1 MRPRELLDD
10 AASVA
15 ECAAIV
21 ASICSYYRRELVENS
36 RAALTVCLALVNR
49 KGPEEILSL
58 LTQLP
63 PAWSD
68 HAIASVYAV
77 LMPGDQ
83 RKRLG
88 AYFTPPHLVSHLL
101 FRMTALGMDIS
112 RDRLRDPASGGAAF
126 LVPIGRDMVRLWLAQ
141 GIGRKRIVRMLAER
155 LVGSEIDSN
164 LAKLANALI
173 GRMLCE
179 EFGFSQTQV
188 NSMGQ
193 IVRRQDGLLT
203 PHAAFDHEVGNPPY
217 RRLDAQEQT
226 EEIERFA
233 DIRSGRLNLYAM
245 FVRSALN
252 HAPVGGLIGHVIP
265 SSFLGGPEFAA
276 FRRTVSSFAEV
287 LVLDVVEKRSDVFL
301 DAVQDACFIVL
312 RKRPAQDSDAPP
324 HQPISGVLRHDGVL
338 VEHGTMTIPT
348 SDAPWAL
355 PNPQADQGVSG
366 RSIRDMGWRATVGY
380 LVANRAADRIHV
392 RPARGRYPLIWA
404 ACVLGDGTFDFD
416 RGRLSRQANGM
427 GYVSAPD
434 DARYVVRGP
443 CVVVQR
449 TSSRSQG
456 RRLVAAAIPTEFL
469 KRHSGVIGENHTL
482 LLIQERDNAI
492 CADELAALLNTSE
505 ASDAFSRVSGSAS
518 ISAKLLNNL
527 RLPI

>member
-1 MRPRELLDD
+1 MRARKLLDV

-15 ECAAIV
+15 ECASIV
-21 ASICSYYRRELVENS
+21 ASICSYYRRQPIVDS
-36 RAALTVCLALVNR
+36 RAALTSCLALVKG
-49 KGPEEILSL
+49 KGPEKILSL

-68 HAIASVYAV
+68 HAIASVYAI
-77 LMPGDQ
+77 LMPEDQ

-88 AYFTPPHLVSHLL
+88 AYFTPPHLVGHLL
-101 FRMTALGMDIS
+101 LRMTALGMDIS

-126 LVPIGRDMVRLWLAQ
+126 LVPIGRDMVGLWLTQ

-173 GRMLCE
+173 GRMLRE
-179 EFGFSQTQV
+179 EFGFSQAQV
-188 NSMGQ
+188 VSMGQ
-193 IVRRQDGLLT
+193 IVRKRDGLLT

-217 RRLDAQEQT
+217 RRLDAQEQI
-226 EEIERFA
+226 EAIERFA

-245 FVRSALN
+245 FVRSALK

-276 FRRTVSSFAEV
+276 FRQTVSSLAEV

-312 RKRPAQDSDAPP
+312 KKRPTPISDASP
-324 HQPISGVLRHDGVL
+324 HQPISGVLRQDGVL
-338 VEHGTMTIPT
+338 VEHGRMAIPT

-355 PNPQADQGVSG
+355 PDPRPAKGISG

-380 LVANRAADRIHV
+380 LVANREANRMHE

-416 RGRLSRQANGM
+416 RGRFSRQANGR
-427 GYVSAPD
+427 GYASAPE
-434 DARYVVRGP
+434 DAKYVVRGP

-456 RRLVAAAIPTEFL
+456 HRLVAAAIPPKFL
-469 KRHSGVIGENHTL
+469 EKHSGAIGENHTL
-482 LLIQERDNAI
+482 LLIQERDDAI
-492 CADELAALLNTSE
+492 SANELAAMLNTAE
-505 ASDAFSRVSGSAS
+505 ASDAFSRVSGTAS

>member
-1 MRPRELLDD
+1 LRARKLIDFD
-10 AASVA
+10 ASVA

-21 ASICSYYRRELVENS
+21 TSICTYYRRQPVGDA
-36 RAALTVCLALVNR
+36 RAALTVCLALV
-49 KGPEEILSL
+49 KGEGPEKILSL

-88 AYFTPPHLVSHLL
+88 AYFTPPHLVGHLL
-101 FRMTALGMDIS
+101 LRMTALGMDIS

-126 LVPIGRDMVRLWLAQ
+126 LVPIGRDMVGLWLAQ

-155 LVGSEIDSN
+155 LIGSEIDSN

-173 GRMLCE
+173 CRMLCG
-179 EFGFSQTQV
+179 EFGFSQAQV
-188 NSMGQ
+188 DSMRQ
-193 IVRRQDGLLT
+193 IVRKRDGLLR

-217 RRLDAQEQT
+217 RRLYAQEQNK
-226 EEIERFA
+226 EIERFA

-245 FVRSALN
+245 FVRSALI

-276 FRRTVSSFAEV
+276 FRQTVSSLAEV

-312 RKRPAQDSDAPP
+312 KKRPAPIFDASP
-324 HQPISGVLRHDGVL
+324 HQAISGVLRHDGVL
-338 VEHGTMTIPT
+338 VENGKMAIPT

-355 PNPQADQGVSG
+355 PDPQSDQGVSG
-366 RSIRDMGWRATVGY
+366 RSIREMGWRATVGY
-380 LVANRAADRIHV
+380 LVANRAADRMHE

-427 GYVSAPD
+427 GYVSAKD
-434 DARYVVRGP
+434 HARYVVRGP

-456 RRLVAAAIPTEFL
+456 RRLVAAAIPREFL
-469 KRHSGVIGENHTL
+469 ERHSGAIGENHTL
-482 LLIQERDNAI
+482 LLIQERDDAI
-492 CADELAALLNTSE
+492 SAEELAALLNTPE